1 MAKFLKEK
9 FPDVEVTG
17 DVYPMSPMCVFA
29 LQILSMLQL
38 LAIGWMIFGG
48 PTLLRSMR
56 LVRENQPLPT
66 WYHTLQE
73 NGVPIAIFLF
83 LLAPNIVQNIGNTK
97 GAFEVYLN
105 DTMVFSK
112 LKTGNFPSMDD
123 LINPLLHTG
132 AKMIR
137 NSE

>member
-1 MAKFLKEK
+1 MAKFLKNK
-9 FPDVEVTG
+9 FPDVEITG
-17 DVYPMSPMCVFA
+17 DVYPMSPICVFA
-29 LQILSMLQL
+29 LQVLSMMQL

-48 PTLLRSMR
+48 PTLLRTMK
-56 LVRENQPLPT
+56 LVRGNQPLPS
-66 WYHTLQE
+66 WYYTVQE

-112 LKTGNFPSMDD
+112 LKTGTFPSMDD
-123 LINPLLHTG
+123 LINPLLRAG
-132 AKMIR
+132 AKMAQ

>member
-112 LKTGNFPSMDD
+112 LKTGNFPSMDE

>member
-1 MAKFLKEK
+1 MAKFLTEK
-9 FPDVEVTG
+9 FPDVLVTG
-17 DVYPMSPMCVFA
+17 DVYPMSPIVVFI
-29 LQILSMLQL
+29 LQLLSMIQL

-48 PTLLRSMR
+48 PTLLRTLK
-56 LVRENQPLPT
+56 LVRANQSLPA
-66 WYHTLQE
+66 WYYSVQE

-105 DTMVFSK
+105 DSIVFSK
-112 LKTGNFPSMDD
+112 LKTGSLPTVDD
-123 LINPLLHTG
+123 LINPLVQAG
-132 AKMIR
+132 VKMIQ

>member
-17 DVYPMSPMCVFA
+17 DVYPMSPICVFA

-48 PTLLRSMR
+48 STLLRSMR

>member
-17 DVYPMSPMCVFA
+17 DVYPMSPICVFA

-48 PTLLRSMR
+48 STLLRSMR

-132 AKMIR
+132 AKMIQ